1 MNEAAGQEHGATQ
14 HDDEKLAYIDSSI
27 SHVVFPPNHKY
38 LECIADIPIISVSL
52 VLFTARRHRSE
63 TRGCR
68 ICAIFHSRQQN
79 STIPFPLRS
88 AHIPSETAL
97 WAPYNPASRQA
108 H

>member
-14 HDDEKLAYIDSSI
+14 HDDEKLAYIDSLI

-52 VLFTARRHRSE
+52 VLLTARHHQSE
-63 TRGCR
+63 MRVFR
-68 ICAIFHSRQQN
+68 IRAIFHSRQQN

-88 AHIPSETAL
+88 VHIPSGIAH